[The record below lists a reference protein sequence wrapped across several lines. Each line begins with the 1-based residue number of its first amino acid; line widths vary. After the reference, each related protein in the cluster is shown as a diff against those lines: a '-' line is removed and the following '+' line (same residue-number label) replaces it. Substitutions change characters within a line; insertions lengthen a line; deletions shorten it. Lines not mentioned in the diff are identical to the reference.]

1 MPWWLHWLKPGNF
14 GCPSVRISGLIAV
27 DLTHWVTFV
36 CYRRLLPGLAAVG
49 LSLAGISCL
58 EIWRAW
64 PLLALALVMDPE
76 RDGYISLEEE
86 STMSP
91 QQGADNPNGEEPR
104 GPRPAE
110 EEAEPSEPC
119 SAEWVE
125 EGVPE
130 EPCYYGHGLAWN
142 NRYWRG
148 WKPRETPRMPPKD
161 SVSVDMQQVKPPSDR
176 TQPTG
181 QLQPPSR
188 GIDHEEFCKILNE
201 MPLPND
207 DAERANFDQQDVFI
221 LGDPA
226 ASFDRSGSHSY
237 DRKTSDPHAGLPE
250 WKKIFSYTVSSG
262 IVDIWWIMIQSTS

>member
-1 MPWWLHWLKPGNF
+1 
-14 GCPSVRISGLIAV
+14 
-27 DLTHWVTFV
+27 
-36 CYRRLLPGLAAVG
+36 
-49 LSLAGISCL
+49 
-58 EIWRAW
+58 
-64 PLLALALVMDPE
+64 
-76 RDGYISLEEE
+76 
-86 STMSP
+86 MSP
-91 QQGADNPNGEEPR
+91 QQGADNPKGEEPR

-110 EEAEPSEPC
+110 EEAEPSEAS

-142 NRYWRG
+142 NRHWRG
-148 WKPRETPRMPPKD
+148 WKPRETPRMPPKE

-188 GIDHEEFCKILNE
+188 DIDHEEFCKILNE
-201 MPLPND
+201 MPLPYD

-237 DRKTSDPHAGLPE
+237 DRKTSDPHASYSPRLWWRESPHQICPPDTATARLEYRWLLRWWELIRDHHCGLP
-250 WKKIFSYTVSSG
+250 
-262 IVDIWWIMIQSTS
+262 MIYGSPRAHRLILHCDHTP

>member
-1 MPWWLHWLKPGNF
+1 
-14 GCPSVRISGLIAV
+14 
-27 DLTHWVTFV
+27 
-36 CYRRLLPGLAAVG
+36 
-49 LSLAGISCL
+49 
-58 EIWRAW
+58 
-64 PLLALALVMDPE
+64 MDPE

-110 EEAEPSEPC
+110 EEAEPSEAS

-142 NRYWRG
+142 NRHWRG
-148 WKPRETPRMPPKD
+148 WKPRETPRMPPKG
-161 SVSVDMQQVKPPSDR
+161 SVSVDMQQVKSPSDR

-201 MPLPND
+201 MPLPYD

-226 ASFDRSGSHSY
+226 ASFDRSGSHSGAY
-237 DRKTSDPHAGLPE
+237 VVGRGRVSNVQWTGKLVRAFLIVRSKLLVGVREPSAKCTSLGYVPVPPP
-250 WKKIFSYTVSSG
+250 
-262 IVDIWWIMIQSTS
+262 QR